1 MHQVEPGTTMRE
13 LAVRPVDITPRG
25 EQLQNRGPFGGQQAV
40 QRGTAR
46 NPVGQLP
53 LDPSVLPAGQPGV
66 VDTEPGGRP
75 PR

>member
-1 MHQVEPGTTMRE
+1 MRE

-25 EQLQNRGPFGGQQAV
+25 EQLQDRGPFDGQQAV

-46 NPVGQLP
+46 DPVGQLT
-53 LDPSVLPAGQPGV
+53 LVPSVLPTGQPGI
-66 VDTEPGGRP
+66 VDTEPGGRS